1 MAERRARRGSR
12 EDSSVAERVIGAVLF
27 AIVFLGTLIWG
38 KLPFTFAI
46 ALAAVLGSIELFSLF
61 EEKGEGVPTAAVV
74 GIIGTVTYVFMAH
87 YKGFASFG
95 YVTIGILFFSL
106 LWYMF
111 VLRRVKP
118 TKAVALTVLVPILS
132 GLCLSHLVL
141 LRELPVKKSWLIVIF
156 LIALIWVYDVLAWA
170 IGRKLGRHKI
180 APSISPN
187 KSLEGAI
194 AGTVGVI
201 GASFLFRL
209 IVVSI
214 EDYKWF
220 SIGVALIIAA
230 LVIVLGPL
238 GDLSESLIKR
248 DYEIKDMGALIP
260 GHGGIMDRFDS
271 TLFTAPAVFYYLF
284 YFAIK
289 LK

>member
-27 AIVFLGTLIWG
+27 AVVFLGTLVWG
-38 KLPFTFAI
+38 RLPFTVAI
-46 ALAAVLGSIELFSLF
+46 ALAAALGSVGLFGLF
-61 EEKGEGVPTAAVV
+61 ERKGEAVPTAAVL
-74 GIIGTVTYVFMAH
+74 GILGSAAYVFMAH
-87 YKGFASFG
+87 YRGFASFG
-95 YVTIGILFFSL
+95 YVTIAIVFFSF
-106 LWYMF
+106 LWYMV
-111 VLRRVKP
+111 VLRHVKP
-118 TKAVALTVLVPILS
+118 TKAVALTVLAPILS

-141 LRELPVKKSWLIVIF
+141 LRELPVRRSWLIVIF
-156 LIALIWVYDVLAWA
+156 FIALIWVYDVLAWA

-180 APSISPN
+180 APSVSPN
-187 KSLEGAI
+187 KSLEGAL

-220 SIGVALIIAA
+220 SIGVALVIAA
-230 LVIVLGPL
+230 LVVVLGPL

-248 DYEIKDMGALIP
+248 DYGVKDMGALIP

-284 YFAIK
+284 YFVIK
-289 LK
+289 